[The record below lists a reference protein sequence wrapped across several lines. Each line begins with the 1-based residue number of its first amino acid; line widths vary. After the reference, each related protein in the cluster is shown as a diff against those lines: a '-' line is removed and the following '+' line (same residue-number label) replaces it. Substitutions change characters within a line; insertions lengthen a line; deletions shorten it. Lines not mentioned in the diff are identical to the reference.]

1 MKTWQKQGNGGS
13 SEKPVWMWYNVESY
27 PYSVGAHMW
36 DTDKAKYFQNVDYE
50 HKIHNQQEYDVT
62 EWKTIRADEVG
73 ITNYLDDPT
82 WLSRNNFYTLDYNYT
97 LVYDRAIKLWD
108 KDTQQFAPGTVK
120 GHLYMIY
127 RIIRVERGHS
137 RPTDGYNLIQYSTFY
152 PAEEH
157 NAWLM
162 YCFNYAKIPGYSVGR
177 TQYRYR
183 NMYKASGG
191 EASSE
196 AQIIGG
202 AFPGVGPRS
211 NKVLTLTAYETKSE
225 ASFTKILD
233 LQHFTNGK
241 NYSVRGTD
249 YINLLGIYYT
259 SYVNPK
265 THERETRPIDIPGQI
280 ICAGFNKYIVGV
292 GDDDTDKWNDTD
304 YTYYLQA
311 ITVLGA

>member
-13 SEKPVWMWYNVESY
+13 SEKPIWMWYNVENN

-50 HKIHNQQEYDVT
+50 HKIENQQEYDVT

-73 ITNYLDDPT
+73 ITNYLDDST
-82 WLSRNNFYTLDYNYT
+82 WLSRYNFYTLDYNYS

-108 KDTQQFAPGTVK
+108 RNTQTFAPGTVK

-127 RIIRVERGHS
+127 RIFRVERGHS
-137 RPTDGYNLIQYSTFY
+137 RPTDAYNLMEYALYS

-157 NAWLM
+157 NAKLM
-162 YCFNYAKIPGYSVGR
+162 YKFNNVKVPGYSAGR

-196 AQIIGG
+196 TAITGG
-202 AFPGVGPRS
+202 AFPGASPLMNTVHY
-211 NKVLTLTAYETKSE
+211 LTSYDGLSC

-233 LQHFTNGK
+233 FDHFTNGK
-241 NYSVRGTD
+241 NYSVRCSD
-249 YINLLGIYYT
+249 YMNLLNIYYA
-259 SYVNPK
+259 SYVNPE
-265 THERETRPIDIPGQI
+265 THERTTAPVTIYGQY
-280 ICAGFNKYIVGV
+280 ICFGFNKYIIDIGK
-292 GDDDTDKWNDTD
+292 DSTDQWNDNN